1 MKCPFCGHQDT
12 QVKDSRPSDDGS
24 AIRRRRSCPN
34 CNGRFTTFERVQLR
48 ELVILKRNGR
58 RTPFERDKLERSL
71 GVALRKRPVQAEQI
85 EQMVNRI
92 VRQLESLGETE
103 IPSSTVGDFIMKAL
117 KGVDEVAYVRLRL
130 QGFPPYGRLRQ
141 IPGRG
146 RFGRWG
152 PGRADRQGLMRVT
165 LKLATSLDGRIA
177 TASGESQWITG
188 EAARLEGHRLRAA
201 HDAILVG
208 VETVLHDDP
217 VLTARLPGRS
227 VDQPLRVV
235 LDSRLRT
242 PPTAKLAGENTL
254 ILTDAEPR
262 PIGAAQVKQ
271 IADDQGR
278 PAVPAVLQALKAAG
292 AKSVLIEGGG
302 QVAASFLRA
311 DAVDAMEWFRA
322 PILLGGEGRPC
333 VATLALAKLADAPK
347 FRRLG
352 VEPVGDDLWER
363 YARF

>member
-1 MKCPFCGHQDT
+1 
-12 QVKDSRPSDDGS
+12 
-24 AIRRRRSCPN
+24 
-34 CNGRFTTFERVQLR
+34 
-48 ELVILKRNGR
+48 
-58 RTPFERDKLERSL
+58 
-71 GVALRKRPVQAEQI
+71 
-85 EQMVNRI
+85 
-92 VRQLESLGETE
+92 
-103 IPSSTVGDFIMKAL
+103 
-117 KGVDEVAYVRLRL
+117 
-130 QGFPPYGRLRQ
+130 
-141 IPGRG
+141 
-146 RFGRWG
+146 
-152 PGRADRQGLMRVT
+152 MRVT

-217 VLTARLPGRS
+217 ELTARLPGRS

-242 PPTAKLAGENTL
+242 PLAAKVAGENTL
-254 ILTDAEPR
+254 ILTAAEPR
-262 PIGAAQVKQ
+262 SIGAAKVMQV
-271 IADDQGR
+271 AAEDGR
-278 PAVPAVLQALKAAG
+278 PSIPAVLKALEAAG
-292 AKSVLIEGGG
+292 ATSLLIEGGG

-311 DAVDAMEWFRA
+311 NAVDALEWFRA

-333 VATLALAKLADAPK
+333 VAALALAKLADAPK

-363 YARF
+363 YVHL